1 MPPAPVTA
9 DPAFQKLPGTR
20 LLGTRLSGI
29 EALRG
34 VAAAAVVLSHS
45 ARHVDKAFGAPGL
58 ITAFQAGHAGV
69 DLFFTIS
76 GFIIL
81 FVHRPDIGQP
91 NRLRHYLGRRFTRV
105 MPLYWAALGL
115 TLGMSM
121 AAGHALPAALR
132 LLWSAAL
139 LPSLQEPLLGI
150 AWTLQFE
157 VVFYAAFAI
166 LILQRTVG
174 LALMAA
180 WLACI
185 VLALSG
191 GVVAGVPPQLHDIYG
206 LEFFMGMAAAQWLHR
221 GTAPSPRLVAGIGA
235 LLFVAML
242 VLESAGILDGYGV
255 AARFAYG
262 VPAAVLIVGVGSAE
276 QAGRLAV
283 PGWLR
288 TLGGASYS
296 IYLFQFVFI
305 GLVWQG
311 WLAAKLDRHVPN
323 LVLFAALAGTALI
336 GGIVMARLVE
346 RPLLRLM
353 RGKPGRT
360 KPGRSEPGRSEPGR
374 SEPGRSEPGRGGSA
388 ITTAPHPPPRSAAAP
403 PPL

>member
-1 MPPAPVTA
+1 MPPALATA
-9 DPAFQKLPGTR
+9 VPALQRLSGRQPSGARLSGTR
-20 LLGTRLSGI
+20 LSGTRLSGI

-34 VAAAAVVLSHS
+34 VAAAAVVLSHA
-45 ARHVDKAFGAPGL
+45 ARHIDKASAAPGL
-58 ITAFQAGHAGV
+58 IAAFQAGHAGV

-91 NRLRHYLGRRFTRV
+91 GRLAHYLGRRFTRV
-105 MPLYWAALGL
+105 VPLYWIALAL
-115 TLGMSM
+115 TLGMGL
-121 AAGHALPAALR
+121 AGGHALPASAR

-157 VVFYAAFAI
+157 VVFYAAFAV
-166 LILQRTVG
+166 LILHRRAG
-174 LALMAA
+174 LASMAA

-191 GVVAGVPPQLHDIYG
+191 IGVAGVPPQLHDVYG

-221 GTAPSPRLVAGIGA
+221 GAVPSPRLVAGAGA
-235 LLFVAML
+235 ALFAAML
-242 VLESAGILDGYGV
+242 ALESAGLLDGYGV

-262 VPAAVLIVGVGSAE
+262 VPAALLIVGVGAAE
-276 QAGRLAV
+276 RAGRLAV

-305 GLVWQG
+305 GLAWQAC
-311 WLAAKLDRHVPN
+311 LAAGLDRRVPD
-323 LVLFAALAGTALI
+323 LVLFAALAGVALA
-336 GGIVMARLVE
+336 GGTVMARLVE

-353 RGKPGRT
+353 RGGS
-360 KPGRSEPGRSEPGR
+360 GH
-374 SEPGRSEPGRGGSA
+374 RGGPL
-388 ITTAPHPPPRSAAAP
+388 TTAPHPPPRPAAAP
-403 PPL
+403 PPR